1 MHVYCIGWREERE
14 LQAGLGRSEYDEKR
28 GEPIRQVN
36 QILKILTVKSLRFS
50 NHTPSL

>member
-1 MHVYCIGWREERE
+1 MHVYCIGWCEERA

-36 QILKILTVKSLRFS
+36 QILTVKSLRFS